1 MLSVSGQICFM
12 ADPKIISVEVAYAST
27 DGQALISLH
36 VPAGSTVMSAVRLS
50 AIEDQFPEVDFE
62 SAAKGIFS
70 KPTVNDFVLSDL
82 DRVEIYR
89 ELVVD
94 PREARRQ
101 RARRAAKN

>member
-1 MLSVSGQICFM
+1 M
-12 ADPKIISVEVAYAST
+12 ADPKIINVEVAYAST

-36 VPAGSTVMSAVRLS
+36 VPAGSTVMDAVRLS
-50 AIEDQFPEVDFE
+50 AIKDQFPEVDFE

-70 KPTVNDFVLSDL
+70 KPTGNDFVLSDL